1 MDKDKALEISLEL
14 IEYAEKDPVFK
25 GVPDEELS
33 KALLGGMLSLARN
46 DGDKTIACTTLEIAR
61 EVIRR
66 FQPKSESVEV
76 PVEHI

>member
-1 MDKDKALEISLEL
+1 MDKDKALKSALEL
-14 IEYAEKDPVFK
+14 IEYAEKNPIFK
-25 GVPDEELS
+25 YVPDEDLQ
-33 KALLGGMLSLARN
+33 KALLGGMLAIAQA
-46 DGDKTIACTTLEIAR
+46 GDKTIACTTLEIAR

>member
-1 MDKDKALEISLEL
+1 MEKDKALEIALEL
-14 IEYAEKDPVFK
+14 IEYAEKYPVFK

-33 KALLGGMLSLARN
+33 KALLGGMLAITQG
-46 DGDKTIACTTLEIAR
+46 GDKTIACTTIEIAR

-66 FQPKSESVEV
+66 FQPKAESVEV

>member
-1 MDKDKALEISLEL
+1 MDKDKALSIALEL

-25 GVPDEELS
+25 NIPDEELS
-33 KALLGGMLSLARN
+33 KALLGGMLSLAHSG
-46 DGDKTIACTTLEIAR
+46 GDKTMVCTTLEIAR

-76 PVEHI
+76 PVDLV